1 MSSTSFS
8 SKMGRDQFLQ
18 LFTKQLRY
26 QDPLEPV
33 KQEDYLAQLA
43 QFSQVEGLENINQ
56 KFDTMLKQQLE
67 SSKPDPL
74 TTLNTGAALI
84 GKKIQQSGT
93 NGHSGVVTEVQQ
105 NNGQVLLKV
114 GDHLIPVTQ
123 VSKISNA

>member
-8 SKMGRDQFLQ
+8 SKLGRDQFLQ

-56 KFDTMLKQQLE
+56 KFDTML
-67 SSKPDPL
+67 
-74 TTLNTGAALI
+74 
-84 GKKIQQSGT
+84 
-93 NGHSGVVTEVQQ
+93 
-105 NNGQVLLKV
+105 
-114 GDHLIPVTQ
+114 
-123 VSKISNA
+123 